1 MSHLSGSRL
10 DGLSYQSIGFNQL
23 SIKIIPETAV
33 KKLSKTFSLRFKQN
47 VLSEVPIFIRA
58 RNNVNMEMPID
69 LFIIF
74 IIVIVILISCFDLEH
89 PAAKLTIRQSKMYF
103 IWVSGREWHQDHP
116 YYMLMQETKL
126 EIWDV

>member
-89 PAAKLTIRQSKMYF
+89 PAAKLTSPAI
-103 IWVSGREWHQDHP
+103 
-116 YYMLMQETKL
+116 
-126 EIWDV
+126 